1 VVISVTDFSGTL
13 TVSVVDDSQYKEQKK
28 EIDLD
33 SEAINKLMAEL
44 GKVNSDMVEGR
55 NKSR

>member
-1 VVISVTDFSGTL
+1 MVISVTDFSGTL